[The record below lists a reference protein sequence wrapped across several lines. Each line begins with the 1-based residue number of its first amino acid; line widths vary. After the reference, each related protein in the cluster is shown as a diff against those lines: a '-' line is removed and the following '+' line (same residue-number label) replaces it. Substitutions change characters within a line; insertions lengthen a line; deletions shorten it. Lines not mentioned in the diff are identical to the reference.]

1 MKPKKRWRLAAFFVL
16 VVFCGCGEVREYV
29 DMAADRDL
37 SPAYFQALNA
47 WTREQTV
54 YSQFETRIRVVATL
68 QSPEFRK
75 AYVQEYARNHDWGQ
89 ESIRMREEAG
99 ESTARDFL
107 EFKLYVYT
115 PEKTDNDFDGPRSIW
130 TVFLV
135 DGQGRKTTPR
145 EIRRIDDLTA
155 TTLAF
160 YPYVR
165 PYYGIFYSVKF
176 QPPAEGEAL
185 IPLRLVLTSVK
196 GRAELAW

>member
-1 MKPKKRWRLAAFFVL
+1 MNTRKRWRLAAFFVL
-16 VVFCGCGEVREYV
+16 FVFCGCGEVREYV
-29 DMAADRDL
+29 NMAADRDL
-37 SPAYFQALNA
+37 SPVYFQALNA

-54 YSQFETRIRVVATL
+54 YSQFETRIRVAATL

-89 ESIRMREEAG
+89 EAIRTREEAR

-115 PEKTDNDFDGPRSIW
+115 PEKADNDLEGPRSIW
-130 TVFLV
+130 TVLLV
-135 DGQGRKTTPR
+135 DGQGRKTTPL

-160 YPYVR
+160 YPYIL

-176 QPPAEGEAL
+176 HSPAEGRAL
-185 IPLRLVLTSVK
+185 TPLRLVLTSVK
-196 GRAELAW
+196 GRVELAW